1 MKKQILGILLDH
13 SKIEN
18 VTPESNLVT
27 DFGLSSFEI
36 AELVCA
42 IEDELDIEIPE
53 KDLMK
58 IKTVGDIYNYV
69 DAM

>member
-1 MKKQILGILLDH
+1 MKEQILRILLDH

-18 VTPESNLVT
+18 VTPESNLIT

-69 DAM
+69 DSM

>member
-1 MKKQILGILLDH
+1 LKKQILGILLDH